1 VQVELVAPDQG
12 GKVAKYTRDE
22 IEKAF
27 QHFQEAADRSAKSG
41 DWREWSEC
49 FTEDARYY
57 EHHYGHFEGRA
68 QIVDWI
74 TKTMHEPINVDM
86 RSFPIEWYVIDE
98 ERGWVIC
105 SVLNRMDDPGDGT
118 VHEEANWTKL
128 HYAGNSL
135 FDYEEDMYNP
145 NDFGEM
151 IKGWLEA
158 KQAAGAKK

>member
-1 VQVELVAPDQG
+1 MG
-12 GKVAKYTRDE
+12 WSRDE
-22 IEKAF
+22 LERAF
-27 QHFQEAADRSAKSG
+27 ADYQAAGAEAGRTG
-41 DWREWSEC
+41 DWSKWPDI
-49 FTEDARYY
+49 FTEDCEYI
-57 EHHYGHFEGRA
+57 EHMYGTFHGRQA
-68 QIVDWI
+68 VYDWI
-74 TKTMHEPINVDM
+74 METMHQSPNDEM
-86 RSFPIEWYVIDE
+86 TSFPIEWYVIDE

-128 HYAGNSL
+128 HYAGNGL